1 METQLD
7 TKQTELVK
15 KIEEECE
22 IPIKIQTYAGELT
35 FIVEQSE
42 LFSFLKNLKEKA
54 GFNYL
59 VDIVSI
65 DHYTDDEYRF
75 EILYNIYNLDKNIRI
90 RVKSR
95 LKGEF
100 PEVESVVFLWK
111 SANWYEREVYD
122 MMGIKFKNH
131 PDLRRIYLP
140 EDFEYYPL
148 RKEFPQLGIPGSL
161 PLPDKD
167 PPKEYK

>member
-1 METQLD
+1 MEGKLTEKLN
-7 TKQTELVK
+7 ELVK
-15 KIEEECE
+15 KVETESSV
-22 IPIKIQTYAGELT
+22 PVKLQTYAGELT
-35 FIVEQSE
+35 FIVEQES
-42 LFSFLKNLKEKA
+42 LFEFLKYLKNE
-54 GFNYL
+54 GFDYL

-65 DHYTDDEYRF
+65 DHYTDDDFRF
-75 EILYNIYNLDKNIRI
+75 EIHYNIYNLSSNIRI

-95 LKGEF
+95 LRGEY
-100 PEVESVVFLWK
+100 PEVESVVSLWK

-122 MMGIKFKNH
+122 MMGIRFKNH
-131 PDLRRIYLP
+131 PDLRRIYLL

-161 PLPDKD
+161 PLPEKD